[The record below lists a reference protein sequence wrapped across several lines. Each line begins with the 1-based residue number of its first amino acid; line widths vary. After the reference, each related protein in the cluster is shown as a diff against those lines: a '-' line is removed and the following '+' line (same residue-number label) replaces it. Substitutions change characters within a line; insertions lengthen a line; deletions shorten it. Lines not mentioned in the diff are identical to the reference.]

1 MNQTLFNLLCT
12 IILFEGLIVV
22 ILGTLYVIENVIIEL
37 FDYDILKGIKE
48 RIRNHG
54 NK

>member
-22 ILGTLYVIENVIIEL
+22 ILGTLYVIENIIIEL

-48 RIRNHG
+48 RMKDNG

>member
-12 IILFEGLIVV
+12 IILFQGLIVF
-22 ILGTLYVIENVIIEL
+22 ILGTFYVINVFIYEL
-37 FDYDILKGIKE
+37 FEYDILKRIKE